1 MLLAFISAISSAS
14 SVIIDKVLLTR
25 QRIPLGVLLTI
36 GFILVSGLSLMIF
49 PFFGRIDWD
58 IALLPNSLFLIF
70 LMAILALSWNV
81 LYYQGLKKEKVH
93 NHELMM
99 MLAPLMTIVLAAAFF
114 PEDLDMRVFGLA
126 LIASFALIF
135 AKGKKEH
142 FFPDKNSYNTFL
154 AVILLSA
161 ETIVIRELLYS
172 YTPVALYTVRAIILA
187 TFFMIYYRPRY
198 SRVTIKHWWM
208 IAGSAAIGFILML
221 TRYYALADL
230 GIIYTMLILI
240 ISPMIVYFFSWELLN
255 EKIRP
260 RVLIAAV
267 VVLTCVT
274 LATFLSF
281 G

>member
-1 MLLAFISAISSAS
+1 MLLAFISAVSSAA
-14 SVIIDKVLLTR
+14 SVIVDKVLLTR

-36 GFILVSGLSLMIF
+36 GFILISGLSLILF

-58 IALLPNSLFLIF
+58 IALLPNSLFLLF
-70 LMAILALSWNV
+70 LMVLLALAWNV
-81 LYYQGLKKEKVH
+81 LYYQGLQKEKVH

-99 MLAPLMTIVLAAAFF
+99 MLAPLMTIILAAVFF
-114 PEDLDMRVFGLA
+114 PENFDLRIFGLA

-135 AKGKKEH
+135 AKGEKEH
-142 FFPDKNSYNTFL
+142 FFINKSSYNTFL

-172 YTPVALYTVRAIILA
+172 YTPLALYTVRAVILA
-187 TFFMIYYRPRY
+187 MFFMVYYRPRY

-208 IAGSAAIGFILML
+208 IAGSAVIGFILML

-230 GIIYTMLILI
+230 GVIYTMLILI

-260 RVLIAAV
+260 RMLIAAV

-274 LATFLSF
+274 LATLLAF